1 MLRCVLRLQQRMHR
15 VVKQSTPCATGGHAA
30 PSASAYL
37 KAGDAAVSRGEWTAA
52 VRHYSGAIEADG
64 GAVLAFRK
72 RAKAHS
78 GLGDHRA
85 ALRDLGTTLDLDPGS
100 VALHLE
106 R

>member
-1 MLRCVLRLQQRMHR
+1 M
-15 VVKQSTPCATGGHAA
+15 
-30 PSASAYL
+30 
-37 KAGDAAVSRGEWTAA
+37 SRGEWTAA
-52 VRHYSGAIEADG
+52 IRQYTAAIEADDR
-64 GAVLAFRK
+64 AVLAYRK

-85 ALRDLGTTLDLDPGS
+85 ALRDMGSALELDPGS